1 MDEIDNG
8 AAAPDRRKGA
18 FLKLAVLV
26 LILAGVFAAARL
38 TPLGDYLSRDGIGE
52 LITLLRGNPWAP
64 VIFIA
69 IYAAATVL
77 AVPGSVLTL
86 AGGAIFGFY
95 WGTLYNAIAANI
107 GANGAFGMSRALGQD
122 AVRRLVGEDSKAM
135 ARLDSV
141 VEQHGFR
148 GLLTF
153 RLIPL
158 VPFNVLNFGSGLLS
172 IRWSSYALATAVGI
186 LPGTAIYTFFAD
198 ALLQGTQD
206 SSGAWVRLMIAGSLL
221 AILSFLPVLL
231 KRLNVRLPGMGA
243 RSLLLAAC
251 AASTLGF
258 AAHQSPNSSQ
268 LPDHKAFTR
277 VLAAVVVDAGV
288 DYARLAD
295 DPAGLNAYLDQLGA
309 AELDAVQAAPASH
322 QLAFWINAYN
332 ACMLKR
338 VIEHYPIKPAEGFR
352 GLRNRAAGRP
362 KNSVWQIEDVFTGRH
377 CPVAGKTRSQDEIE
391 HEIIRPMGDP
401 RIHFAVN
408 CAALSCPPLV
418 PAAYEPATLDQQLD
432 ERVTAFL
439 ANPNHFSF
447 SGADGRPV
455 VRVNKVLDWFNDD
468 FGGKE
473 GVLAFLAEH
482 AEGDARTVL
491 ADPSVRLDFFDYDWG
506 LNDTSP
512 DPSR

>member
-1 MDEIDNG
+1 MDEVKNG
-8 AAAPDRRKGA
+8 TAAPARRKGA
-18 FLKLAVLV
+18 FLKLALLV
-26 LILAGVFAAARL
+26 LILAGALAAFRL
-38 TPLGDYLSRDGIGE
+38 TPLGGYLTQDRIGE
-52 LITLLRGNPWAP
+52 VIALLRDNPWAP
-64 VIFIA
+64 VIFVA

-77 AVPGSVLTL
+77 AVPGTILTL
-86 AGGAIFGFY
+86 AGGAIFGVY

-107 GANGAFGMSRALGQD
+107 GANGAFGLSRALGQD
-122 AVRRLVGEDSKAM
+122 AVRRVVGEDSKAM
-135 ARLDSV
+135 ARLDRV
-141 VEQHGFR
+141 VEQHGFQ
-148 GLLTF
+148 GLLTL

-172 IRWSSYALATAVGI
+172 IRWASYALATAVGI

-206 SSGAWVRLMIAGSLL
+206 PSEAWGRLLIAGTLL
-221 AILSFLPVLL
+221 AALSLLPVLL
-231 KRLNVRLPGMGA
+231 KRLNVRLPGTGA
-243 RSLLLAAC
+243 RSLLLAGLAGGAFGS
-251 AASTLGF
+251 AAAQGPS
-258 AAHQSPNSSQ
+258 SSQ

-277 VLAAVVVDAGV
+277 VLTAVVVDARV

-295 DPAGLNAYLDQLGA
+295 DPGGLNAYLDQLGSA
-309 AELDAVQAAPASH
+309 DLAAVQAAPVDD

-338 VIEHYPIKPAEGFR
+338 IVENYPIKPAEGLR

-362 KNSVWQIEDVFTGRH
+362 QNSVWQIEDVFAGRH
-377 CPVAGKTRSQDEIE
+377 CQIAGEARSQDEIE

-408 CAALSCPPLV
+408 CAALSCPPLLPV
-418 PAAYEPATLDQQLD
+418 AYEPSTLDQQLD

-439 ANPNHFSF
+439 ATPDHFSF
-447 SGADGRPV
+447 SGLDGRPE
-455 VRVNKVLDWFNDD
+455 VRANKVLDWFSED

-473 GVLAFLAEH
+473 GVLAFLAAH
-482 AEGDARTVL
+482 AEGDARKAL
-491 ADPSVRLDFFDYDWG
+491 ADPSVKLEFFDYDWG